1 MTFGERL
8 YELRNKENISQE
20 KFAEI
25 MNVSR
30 QSISKWET
38 DKAYPELSRLIFMS
52 DYFHVSLDY
61 LVRGQENEESTST
74 DSVASEEKKYQSE
87 KMWVIWNTFT
97 SNLNGTQKK
106 MFIILYVL
114 VTVALMG
121 LILALSYGGGYVL
134 GQMLYHLTH

>member
-8 YELRNKENISQE
+8 YELRTKENISQE

-38 DKAYPELSRLIFMS
+38 DKAYPEMSRLIFMS

-61 LVRGQENEESTST
+61 LVRGKENEESLSA
-74 DSVASEEKKYQSE
+74 DSVTSEEKKYQSE
-87 KMWVIWNTFT
+87 KMWAIWNTFT
-97 SNLNGTQKK
+97 SNLSGTQKK
-106 MFIILYVL
+106 MFIVLYVL
-114 VTVALMG
+114 VTVALLG
-121 LILALSYGGGYVL
+121 LIGALCYGGGYVT
-134 GQMLYHLTH
+134 GQFLYHLTH

>member
-8 YELRNKENISQE
+8 YELRTKENISQE

-38 DKAYPELSRLIFMS
+38 DKAYPEMSRLIFMS

-61 LVRGQENEESTST
+61 LVRGKENVESLSA
-74 DSVASEEKKYQSE
+74 DSVTSEEKKYQSE
-87 KMWVIWNTFT
+87 KMWAIWNTFT
-97 SNLNGTQKK
+97 SNLSGTQKK
-106 MFIILYVL
+106 MFIVLYAL
-114 VTVALMG
+114 VTVALLG
-121 LILALSYGGGYVL
+121 LIGVLCYGGGYVI

>member
-8 YELRNKENISQE
+8 YELRTKENISQE

-38 DKAYPELSRLIFMS
+38 DKAYPEMSRLIFMS

-61 LVRGQENEESTST
+61 LVRGKENEESLSA
-74 DSVASEEKKYQSE
+74 DSVTSEEKKYQSE
-87 KMWVIWNTFT
+87 KMWAIWNTFT
-97 SNLNGTQKK
+97 SNLSGTQKK
-106 MFIILYVL
+106 MFIVLYVL
-114 VTVALMG
+114 ATVALLG
-121 LILALSYGGGYVL
+121 LIGALCYGGGYVT
-134 GQMLYHLTH
+134 GQFLYHLTH

>member
-61 LVRGQENEESTST
+61 LVRGKENEESTST
-74 DSVASEEKKYQSE
+74 DSVSSEEKKYQSE
-87 KMWVIWNTFT
+87 KMWAIWNTFT

-121 LILALSYGGGYVL
+121 LILALSYGGGYVIC
-134 GQMLYHLTH
+134 QMLYHLTH

>member
-8 YELRNKENISQE
+8 YELRTKEHISQE

-38 DKAYPELSRLIFMS
+38 DKAYPEMTRLLFIS

-61 LVRGQENEESTST
+61 LIRGKENEEAIPAEPI
-74 DSVASEEKKYQSE
+74 ASQEKKYQSE
-87 KMWVIWNTFT
+87 KMWAMWNTFT
-97 SNLNGTQKK
+97 SNLSGTQKR
-106 MFIILYVL
+106 MFIFLYVL
-114 VTVALMG
+114 VTVALIG
-121 LILALSYGGGYVL
+121 LIFALCYGGGYII
-134 GQMLYHLTH
+134 GHMLYHLTH